1 VRSKSIGGPEDWVAE
16 LVRGGF
22 PNAEMEVMDSEDQVV
37 KEWGSLESYH
47 WSVIAF
53 TLIGLSNIFSKLGCI
68 L

>member
-1 VRSKSIGGPEDWVAE
+1 MVE

-22 PNAEMEVMDSEDQVV
+22 PNAEVEVMDSEDQVV
-37 KEWGSLESYH
+37 KEWGSLECNH

-53 TLIGLSNIFSKLGCI
+53 TLVGLSHIFSEFGSI